1 MQLILKLNAIPADRY
16 FAQRDHD
23 FNTDEKFTII
33 EELQHTKLDKDSI
46 TELLKKRQN
55 VWIKNLE
62 TLRQKRLNH
71 ELNRLFSV

>member
-33 EELQHTKLDKDSI
+33 EELQHTKLDKESI

-55 VWIKNLE
+55 VWIKKLE
-62 TLRQKRLNH
+62 TLRQKGLNH

>member
-16 FAQRDHD
+16 FAQSDHD
-23 FNTDEKFTII
+23 FNTDGKFTII
-33 EELQHTKLDKDSI
+33 EELQHTKLDKESI

-62 TLRQKRLNH
+62 TFRQKGLNH

>member
-1 MQLILKLNAIPADRY
+1 MQLILKLNAFLADRH

-23 FNTDEKFTII
+23 FNTDGKFTII
-33 EELQHTKLDKDSI
+33 EELQHTKLGKESI

-55 VWIKNLE
+55 VWIKKLE
-62 TLRQKRLNH
+62 TLRQKGLNH